1 MLQPGPSTATNQI
14 KRPHRQLTLKQKKKK
29 TTPKPKKIAKGPVL
43 SLNMAPR
50 AVVPEGWVE
59 APGGAA

>member
-14 KRPHRQLTLKQKKKK
+14 QRPHRQLTLKQKNP
-29 TTPKPKKIAKGPVL
+29 TPKPKKVAKGPVL

-50 AVVPEGWVE
+50 AVVPEGRVDT
-59 APGGAA
+59 PGGAA